1 MQSSGT
7 SLTRAPDSSQGG
19 GEVGSVTVPGPG
31 VQAPED
37 TLHVSRQ
44 QPGWRGGWLRRRPW
58 TGRPGSGGH
67 APCLHGRP
75 RAHPLGSEPG
85 PGPSH
90 RGQRG
95 SQDGALSARW
105 GVGQWGG
112 TLWPG
117 RKSWVSSPSR
127 AFREPWFLSS
137 SRPCDQREQ
146 IARQPIPLPAGRSQ
160 GRTRG
165 ARSLQSAFRP
175 LGPATPVGEGGTAG
189 SSRPWTLR
197 LVSVSTWPSSSLRA
211 RGRSHHRGVG
221 HASERPRAAA
231 PGALSTHG
239 ANGHPATLLT
249 IRVLQVDRPAVQTPV
264 LWGGDI
270 RR

>member
-1 MQSSGT
+1 MATVAPQVPTSPKSS
-7 SLTRAPDSSQGG
+7 L
-19 GEVGSVTVPGPG
+19 SV
-31 VQAPED
+31 
-37 TLHVSRQ
+37 
-44 QPGWRGGWLRRRPW
+44 QPGFLADLNRRLQWKSITQHGWLSCRM
-58 TGRPGSGGH
+58 
-67 APCLHGRP
+67 
-75 RAHPLGSEPG
+75 
-85 PGPSH
+85 
-90 RGQRG
+90 
-95 SQDGALSARW
+95 
-105 GVGQWGG
+105 
-112 TLWPG
+112 
-117 RKSWVSSPSR
+117 SR

-146 IARQPIPLPAGRSQ
+146 IARQPIPLPAGRSH

-175 LGPATPVGEGGTAG
+175 LGPTTPVGEGGAARQFLPSDPASG
-189 SSRPWTLR
+189 LR
-197 LVSVSTWPSSSLRA
+197 LVWPSSSLRA
-211 RGRSHHRGVG
+211 RGRSRHWGVG